1 MAIAGTNLR
10 SPADL
15 LATNLMQWA
24 MPVGIIILWE
34 TTIDC
39 GVIPPQESGAKCGDR
54 RWMEANT

>member
-39 GVIPPQESGAKCGDR
+39 GVIPPQEFR
-54 RWMEANT
+54 REVR